1 MHVLSAGGFIMKSQ
15 WDTYEIFPY
24 NPNAFWTN
32 QNAFIPGQE
41 YNMRCH
47 QKKQLEQE
55 IHLFLHFWSTHN
67 YFDIK
72 LSTLWK
78 CN

>member
-55 IHLFLHFWSTHN
+55 YTFSYIFGQLT
-67 YFDIK
+67 I
-72 LSTLWK
+72 TLT
-78 CN
+78 